1 LTNENCVENR
11 PGNEIRQFILRFVD
25 EYPHDIVKRAAEE
38 FGVSSQAVRRHLT
51 ALVRE
56 GQIETSGQARRK
68 RYGLKTQAVETTLP
82 FAANQDEERVWRLIV
97 APVLA
102 GLPES
107 ILRICDYGFT
117 EMYNNAIEHSEGNT
131 ATARVCRS
139 ARSVTLGISDNGIG
153 IFEKVRAGFNLED
166 ERQAILELLK
176 GKLTT
181 DPSRHSGQGFFFAAR
196 LFDRFDVIANQ
207 TWLRYIPGAPAQWMI
222 APKADDHRA
231 SGTSVEMTIAV
242 DSLRMLREVFDFY
255 SNLESGDFEFSKTD
269 IPLKLAQYG
278 TDLLISRSQAKRIL
292 ARLESFEEVF
302 LDFSGVEE
310 IGQAFADEIFRVYA
324 TAHPG
329 VKLTPIHAND
339 DVTRMIRRAVAGMKL
354 R

>member
-1 LTNENCVENR
+1 MGKCC
-11 PGNEIRQFILRFVD
+11 
-25 EYPHDIVKRAAEE
+25 
-38 FGVSSQAVRRHLT
+38 
-51 ALVRE
+51 
-56 GQIETSGQARRK
+56 RK
-68 RYGLKTQAVETTLP
+68 RYGLKTQVVERTLP
-82 FAANQDEERVWRLIV
+82 FVANQDEERIWRLIV
-97 APVLA
+97 APVLS

-117 EMYNNAIEHSEGNT
+117 EMYNNAIEHSEGT
-131 ATARVCRS
+131 TTTVRVCRS
-139 ARSVTLGISDNGIG
+139 ARSVTLGIKDNGIG
-153 IFEKVRAGFNLED
+153 IFEKVRSWFTLED
-166 ERQAILELLK
+166 ARQAILELLK

-181 DPSRHSGQGFFFAAR
+181 DPSRHSGQGFFFTAR

-207 TWLRYIPGAPAQWMI
+207 TWLRYIPGLPAQWMI
-222 APKADDHRA
+222 SAKDDEQV
-231 SGTSVEMTIAV
+231 SGTSVEMTIAA
-242 DSLRMLREVFDFY
+242 DSSRVLRRVFDFY

-310 IGQAFADEIFRVYA
+310 IGHSFADEIFRVYA

-329 VKLTPIHAND
+329 VKLTAIHAHE
-339 DVTRMIRRAVAGMKL
+339 DVNRMIRRAIAGTKSS
-354 R
+354 

>member
-1 LTNENCVENR
+1 VENR
-11 PGNEIRQFILRFVD
+11 AGNEIRQFILRFVD
-25 EYPHDIVKRAAEE
+25 EYPHEIAKRASAE
-38 FGVSSQAVRRHLT
+38 FGVSRQAVHRHLT

-56 GQIETSGQARRK
+56 GQLEASGEARRK
-68 RYGLKTQAVETTLP
+68 RYGLKTHVVERDLP
-82 FAANQDEERVWRLIV
+82 FVANQDEERVWRLIV
-97 APVLA
+97 APVLS

-117 EMYNNAIEHSEGNT
+117 EMYNNAIEHSEGTT
-131 ATARVCRS
+131 ATVRVCRS
-139 ARSVTLGISDNGIG
+139 ARSVTLAIKDNGIG
-153 IFEKVRAGFNLED
+153 IFEKVRSWFNLED
-166 ERQAILELLK
+166 ARQAILELLK

-181 DPSRHSGQGFFFAAR
+181 DPSRHSGQGFFFSAR

-207 TWLRYIPGAPAQWMI
+207 TWLRHIPALPAQWMI
-222 APKADDHRA
+222 AAKGDEHRVN
-231 SGTSVEMTIAV
+231 GTSVEMTIAA
-242 DSLRMLREVFDFY
+242 DSPRMLRKVFDFY
-255 SNLESGDFEFSKTD
+255 SNLESGDLEFSKTD

-292 ARLESFEEVF
+292 ARLESFEEVL

>member
-1 LTNENCVENR
+1 MENR
-11 PGNEIRQFILRFVD
+11 AGNEIRRFILRFVD
-25 EYPHDIVKRAAEE
+25 EYPHEIAKRASEE
-38 FGVSSQAVRRHLT
+38 FGVSRQAVHRHLT

-56 GQIETSGQARRK
+56 GQIEASGQARRK
-68 RYGLKTQAVETTLP
+68 RYGLKTQVVERTLP
-82 FAANQDEERVWRLIV
+82 LAANQDEERVWRLIV

-117 EMYNNAIEHSEGNT
+117 EMYNNAIEHSEG
-131 ATARVCRS
+131 ATAQIFIGRS
-139 ARSVTLGISDNGIG
+139 ARTITLGVKDNGIG
-153 IFEKVRAGFNLED
+153 IFEKVRSGFNLED
-166 ERQAILELLK
+166 DRQAIFELLK

-181 DPSRHSGQGFFFAAR
+181 DPSRHSGQGFFFSAR

-207 TWLRYIPGAPAQWMI
+207 TWLRYIAGLPAQWMI
-222 APKADDHRA
+222 SSKADDHRA

-242 DSLRMLREVFDFY
+242 DSPRLLREVFDFY

-324 TAHPG
+324 TAHPA

-339 DVTRMIRRAVAGMKL
+339 DVNRMIRRAIAGTKS